1 MDKREKQPKK
11 RWRPLPLRGT
21 RLGPVLQALLTLL
34 LLGGG
39 RLVLRMQGDDAEQQ
53 EKENIFKTSHGR

>member
-39 RLVLRMQGDDAEQQ
+39 LYAFVPESLHD
-53 EKENIFKTSHGR
+53 IS